1 MTLPTDLTLDG
12 LTPSRL
18 WAALDDETRDL
29 AAQSLYRGDWD
40 DPAGRQEA
48 DAAIATA
55 IRFRPMAVRKLP
67 VDKRVGYLRKTV
79 RPDDALASSLLLAL
93 HLDRRSALLESF
105 LDRLGIPQEGG
116 MIDADHDFEPP
127 PADALRDA
135 VAHLRAE
142 FAPEQV
148 EVYLASL
155 VAMEPEVWGGL
166 VEVLTEER
174 AG

>member
-1 MTLPTDLTLDG
+1 MTLPADLALDG
-12 LTPSRL
+12 LTPSKL
-18 WAALDDETRDL
+18 WAALDDETRDQ
-29 AAQSLYRGDWD
+29 AAQSLYRGNWD

-48 DAAIATA
+48 DAAIAAA

-67 VDKRVGYLRKTV
+67 VDKRVGYLRRTV

-116 MIDADHDFEPP
+116 MIDPDHDVEPVA
-127 PADALRDA
+127 ADALRDA
-135 VAHLRAE
+135 VAHVRAE
-142 FAPEQV
+142 FDAAQV

-166 VEVLTEER
+166 VGVLNEKPT
-174 AG
+174 G